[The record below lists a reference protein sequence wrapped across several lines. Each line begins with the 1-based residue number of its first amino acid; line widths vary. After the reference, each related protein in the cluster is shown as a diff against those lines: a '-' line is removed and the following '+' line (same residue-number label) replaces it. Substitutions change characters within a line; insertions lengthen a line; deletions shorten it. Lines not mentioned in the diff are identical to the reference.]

1 MSQFNIANGFAK
13 TISIIIGVM
22 FLVIGMI
29 FFLIYDPAAYDA
41 QGTGTIVDIEE
52 HYELVGDEDELVNT
66 VYIDYSAGGKKYTHA
81 VFPSYHSG
89 MQVGDAV
96 EFYYMSQDPT
106 QLAGTDK
113 DIAPYFGL
121 AFAVIGFLMLIRLVL
136 RLICR
141 KPQI

>member
-1 MSQFNIANGFAK
+1 MQEKNLNFMAAAIAFPVA
-13 TISIIIGVM
+13 IA
-22 FLVIGMI
+22 FLILGSV
-29 FFLIYDPAAYDA
+29 FFLKFDPAAYDVKA
-41 QGTGTIVDIEE
+41 TGTIVAIDEY
-52 HYELVGDEDELVNT
+52 YESIGGENELMHT
-66 VYIDYSAGGKKYTHA
+66 VYIDYSAGGKKYTHV
-81 VFPSYHSG
+81 VFPSYHFG

-121 AFAVIGFLMLIRLVL
+121 AFAVIGFLMLIGLVL
-136 RLICR
+136 RLIRR